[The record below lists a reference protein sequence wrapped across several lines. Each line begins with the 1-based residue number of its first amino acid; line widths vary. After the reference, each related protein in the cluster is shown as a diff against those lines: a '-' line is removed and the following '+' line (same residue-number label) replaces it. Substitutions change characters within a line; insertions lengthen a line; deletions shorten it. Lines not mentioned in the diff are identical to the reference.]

1 MLSDSFIECIDK
13 SKPDSITRLD
23 DLQLSHHTA
32 FLAVPEYSGCQKPKH
47 MMSANYPVDV
57 LNTGP
62 LVRTWCMTFEA
73 MLQLLKGIAS
83 NSNYK
88 DVIKRMATLWSL
100 RTGLELLDEKLAHWS
115 ESYVVKKEGNL
126 SVTYRHDKTM
136 EFARDDEGCAFDID
150 FACKVSSPFP
160 ETQYCQRKFQFI

>member
-1 MLSDSFIECIDK
+1 MHSLLPHLYSRACVLPGSTAVDHVHPVWISWLALVSLTTAVLSDSFIECIDK

-73 MLQLLKGIAS
+73 ML
-83 NSNYK
+83 
-88 DVIKRMATLWSL
+88 
-100 RTGLELLDEKLAHWS
+100 
-115 ESYVVKKEGNL
+115 
-126 SVTYRHDKTM
+126 
-136 EFARDDEGCAFDID
+136 
-150 FACKVSSPFP
+150 
-160 ETQYCQRKFQFI
+160 